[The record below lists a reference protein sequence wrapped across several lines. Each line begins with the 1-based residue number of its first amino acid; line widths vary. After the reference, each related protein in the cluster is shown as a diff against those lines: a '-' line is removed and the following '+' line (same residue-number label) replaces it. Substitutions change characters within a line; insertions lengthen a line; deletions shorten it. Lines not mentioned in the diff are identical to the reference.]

1 MKITEQ
7 RQGAV
12 SVIRPSG
19 PLTAAEAPLLREH
32 VGRELT
38 GNLGR
43 VVLDMTEIPYVDS
56 AGLEALLEI
65 TERMGEGAQVLRI
78 CGANKTV
85 REVLTLTDLA
95 PLFDH
100 FDDVTTA
107 VRSFL

>member
-12 SVIRPSG
+12 SVVRPSG

-32 VGRELT
+32 VGRELA

-43 VVLDMTEIPYVDS
+43 VVLDMSEIPYVDS
-56 AGLEALLEI
+56 AGLEALLDI
-65 TERMGEGAQVLRI
+65 TERMSQSAQVLRL

-85 REVLTLTDLA
+85 REVLSLTDLA
-95 PLFDH
+95 PMFDH
-100 FDDVTTA
+100 FEDATTA

>member
-19 PLTAAEAPLLREH
+19 PLTAEEAPLLREH
-32 VGRELT
+32 VGRELA

-43 VVLDMTEIPYVDS
+43 VVLDMSEIPYVDS
-56 AGLEALLEI
+56 VGLEALVDI
-65 TERMGEGAQVLRI
+65 TEQMGEGAQVLRL

-95 PLFDH
+95 GMFDH

>member
-19 PLTAAEAPLLREH
+19 PLTAAEAPQLRER
-32 VGRELT
+32 VERELSA
-38 GNLGR
+38 NLGR
-43 VVLDMTEIPYVDS
+43 IVLDMSEIPYVDS
-56 AGLEALLEI
+56 TGLETLLDL
-65 TERMGEGAQVLRI
+65 TEQMAQGAQALRL

-85 REVLTLTDLA
+85 REAMTLTDLA
-95 PLFDH
+95 PHFDH

>member
-1 MKITEQ
+1 MKITEV

-32 VGRELT
+32 VGRELS